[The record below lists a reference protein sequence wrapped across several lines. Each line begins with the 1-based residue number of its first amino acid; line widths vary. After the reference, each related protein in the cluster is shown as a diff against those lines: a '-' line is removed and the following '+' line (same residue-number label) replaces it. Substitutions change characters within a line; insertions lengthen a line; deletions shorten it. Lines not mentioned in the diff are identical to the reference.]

1 MDKLARGRVWTGAQ
15 AVENGLVDKTGGLLD
30 AIVKAAE
37 LAKLTEYEPETFP
50 KEQSLEDKIAEFI
63 SEKTNISTEKILSA
77 VGMKKQDITILKNI
91 EDNMVYSPIRI
102 KM

>member
-1 MDKLARGRVWTGAQ
+1 M
-15 AVENGLVDKTGGLLD
+15 NKTGEK
-30 AIVKAAE
+30 I
-37 LAKLTEYEPETFP
+37 FP
-50 KEQSLEDKIAEFI
+50 KKQSLEDKIAEFI
-63 SEKTNISTEKILSA
+63 SEKTNISAEKILSA